1 MAAWLANNFEERH
14 LHCNILVQSSQK
26 IVRLWNQN
34 VSNHLLVQPQQFQSI
49 FVQAISFSPDVIWWY
64 HYTDKSGKKQLNA
77 QSLLSKGGCLLKE
90 IKNVYNRGRGGIFM
104 RLSFSYRWAYS
115 TWFHA
120 LLISGVNGGGVTWKH
135 SENLST
141 PLCFIE
147 VSWTATYSILTLRQE
162 LYFFQLVEQL
172 EKHEGMGHPHQWYN
186 ENPPYYIS
194 LQYGGS
200 YLYMFLNIMPTSN
213 RKPCGNHSPFSA
225 NMDKSAL
232 FCCSPVWANAGI
244 YCFWDT

>member
-1 MAAWLANNFEERH
+1 MLVNRFAPSCQFVVFALKLARDIFEQNHSLALRGVQISLKGISCISDLLFKADVTYICSGH
-14 LHCNILVQSSQK
+14 LIFSWCDLMISLYRQK
-26 IVRLWNQN
+26 R
-34 VSNHLLVQPQQFQSI
+34 
-49 FVQAISFSPDVIWWY
+49 
-64 HYTDKSGKKQLNA
+64 LNA

-200 YLYMFLNIMPTSN
+200 YL
-213 RKPCGNHSPFSA
+213 GSA
-225 NMDKSAL
+225 PQPRQDKQQKHKAKQSE
-232 FCCSPVWANAGI
+232 SGPQG
-244 YCFWDT
+244 